1 MLSIRLLRL
10 GKKNQPFY
18 KIVVTDK
25 KSAPRGGR
33 PLEILGFYNPLSKE
47 KELKGERIKHWLS
60 VGAKAS
66 DTVYNM
72 LIEAKII
79 EGKKIDVHK
88 ESKKEET
95 AASTGAPKKA
105 SSVPAGDNDK
115 SVEEQAKTLPSELA
129 PSAAP
134 EAPAP
139 ETKEPEATGGEKPV
153 TPIDNN

>member
-1 MLSIRLLRL
+1 MLRA

-88 ESKKEET
+88 ESRKEET
-95 AASTGAPKKA
+95 TGSAEVLKEVSSAPA
-105 SSVPAGDNDK
+105 EGSHK
-115 SVEEQAKTLPSELA
+115 SEEQVKTSPQEPA
-129 PSAAP
+129 PSTVLEVPVP
-134 EAPAP
+134 EP
-139 ETKEPEATGGEKPV
+139 ETTGGEKPV
-153 TPIDNN
+153 VTIDNN